1 MRPRYLADKSALA
14 RLRHA
19 TVDQRLTPLILAGEL
34 ACCGV
39 VDLELFYSARTLAD
53 LRRIRADRRALPSLA
68 MIQADFDRAADV
80 MELLAKRG
88 SHRSAGIPDLL
99 IAAAAERAGLCLIH
113 YDQDFDAIAAVTAQ
127 KAEWV
132 VRRGSVP

>member
-88 SHRSAGIPDLL
+88 SPRSAGIPALL